1 MAHQKEGG
9 QAIAD
14 SIEIRHR
21 GTTARLGVLVVI
33 GLCICV
39 QAPAAQER
47 PAAGVSP
54 TTPPASISSFAPSFM
69 PVVAGK
75 ADTSQSVQI
84 STSVRWNAAAA
95 DPASFVPGAGPRRIT
110 LDEAQQ
116 QAATAAN
123 PMLRLAA
130 LGVEAAKQHRLGVE
144 SDFFPKLSSSFA
156 NLHFN
161 KFMGS
166 LIEIHS
172 PFGTKTFAVPIFSQN
187 ETMVA
192 AMATQPITP
201 LFKLRQV
208 LTIARADEQIARSK
222 AGLPVK
228 EVASNVEQSYF
239 ELLVAQRQREVA
251 NAKVKKVENK
261 WRLAST
267 SAPPAGLAEH
277 ETEWLEASKAQVLAD
292 SKVREAAATLNALL
306 GWPLDTQLELV
317 VPAAFYEDIAVT
329 EAAEQAM
336 QNNPEVVEAEQTVIK
351 ARAATKL
358 STLDYVPDVAVV
370 GGYAYQTVMPVLPN
384 DFSYVGVMASYNL
397 FDFGKRERTVKE
409 RNAQVS
415 MAETGLMLVK
425 AKVAASVTK
434 AYYQLDGARQFSE
447 LARRMNAAHRAVE
460 VKYEPEEAVAARAN
474 SEAEMLQAELEHR
487 LAYSRL
493 QQLIGAGYSGSG
505 K

>member
-1 MAHQKEGG
+1 M
-9 QAIAD
+9 AD

-21 GTTARLGVLVVI
+21 STTAILGVLIVL

-39 QAPAAQER
+39 PAPAAQEQ

-54 TTPPASISSFAPSFM
+54 TTQPAGISSFAPYFG
-69 PVVAGK
+69 PVTGGK
-75 ADTSQSVQI
+75 AESSRPVQI
-84 STSVRWNAAAA
+84 STAVRWNAAAV
-95 DPASFVPGAGPRRIT
+95 DTASSVPGAGPRRIT

-116 QAATAAN
+116 QAAAANN

-144 SDFFPKLSSSFA
+144 SDFFPKLNSSFA

-161 KFMGS
+161 KFLGL
-166 LIEIHS
+166 LIEIHR
-172 PFGTKTFAVPIFSQN
+172 PFLGTATIALPLFNQD

-277 ETEWLEASKAQVLAD
+277 ETEWLEVSKALVLAD
-292 SKVREAAATLNALL
+292 SNMKEAAATLNALL
-306 GWPLDTQLELV
+306 GWPLDTQLEPV
-317 VPAAFYEDIAVT
+317 VPAVFYEDISVN
-329 EAAEQAM
+329 EATEQALRS
-336 QNNPEVVEAEQTVIK
+336 NPEVVETEQTVVK
-351 ARAATKL
+351 ARAAAKL

-370 GGYAYQTVMPVLPN
+370 GGYAYQTVMPALPK

-434 AYYQLDGARQFSE
+434 AYYQLDGSRQLSE
-447 LARRMNAAHRAVE
+447 LARRMDAASRAVE
-460 VKYEPEEAVAARAN
+460 VKYEPEEAEAVRA
-474 SEAEMLQAELEHR
+474 SRELEILQAELEHR

-493 QQLIGAGYSGSG
+493 QQLIGAGYSSSG

>member
-1 MAHQKEGG
+1 MT
-9 QAIAD
+9 D
-14 SIEIRHR
+14 PIESRHR
-21 GTTARLGVLVVI
+21 GTIAVLGVLIVT

-39 QAPAAQER
+39 QTPAAQER

-54 TTPPASISSFAPSFM
+54 STQPAGISSFAPSFV
-69 PVVAGK
+69 PAIAGK
-75 ADTSQSVQI
+75 ADIASPVPI
-84 STSVRWNAAAA
+84 SPSVRWSAAAVNNVS
-95 DPASFVPGAGPRRIT
+95 SFPGAGPRRIT

-116 QAATAAN
+116 QAATANN

-144 SDFFPKLSSSFA
+144 SDFFPKLSSTFA

-161 KFMGS
+161 KFMGE
-166 LIEIHS
+166 LIEIHKPS
-172 PFGTKTFAVPIFSQN
+172 GGGTVIAVPIFSEN

-222 AGLPVK
+222 AGMPVK
-228 EVASNVEQSYF
+228 EVAGNVEQSYF
-239 ELLVAQRQREVA
+239 ELLVTQRQREVA
-251 NAKVKKVENK
+251 NAKVKKVENQ

-277 ETEWLEASKAQVLAD
+277 DTEWLGASKALVLVD
-292 SKVREAAATLNALL
+292 SNMKEAAATLNALL

-317 VPAAFYEDIAVT
+317 VPAAFYEDISLT

-351 ARAATKL
+351 ARAAAKL

-370 GGYAYQTVMPVLPN
+370 GGYAYQTVMPALPN

-434 AYYQLDGARQFSE
+434 AYYQLDGSRQFSE
-447 LARRMNAAHRAVE
+447 LARRMNAANRAVE
-460 VKYEPEEAVAARAN
+460 VKYEPEEAEAARAK

-493 QQLIGAGYSGSG
+493 QQLIGGGYSGSG
-505 K
+505 R